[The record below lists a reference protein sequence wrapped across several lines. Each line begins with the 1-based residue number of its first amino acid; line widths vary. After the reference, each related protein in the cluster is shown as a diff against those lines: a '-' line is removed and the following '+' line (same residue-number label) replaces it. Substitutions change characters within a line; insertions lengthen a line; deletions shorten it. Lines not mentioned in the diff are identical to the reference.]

1 MVVENSPCA
10 LFVRKG
16 SRKLK
21 ALLKSNALTKLAART
36 FVPKMVN
43 GMVDATVKA
52 LKFVNV
58 V

>member
-1 MVVENSPCA
+1 MENSPCA

-21 ALLKSNALTKLAART
+21 AVLKSNALTKLAART

-52 LKFVNV
+52 LKFVSV